1 MAPYFE
7 LQASA
12 ADGQPVP
19 ARERKVLELQSR
31 NLRLGMEALAA
42 CGCDAAGLLHLQS
55 TRAKRADIGKNALAM
70 SIVVVAAASGGV
82 G

>member
-1 MAPYFE
+1 
-7 LQASA
+7 
-12 ADGQPVP
+12 
-19 ARERKVLELQSR
+19 
-31 NLRLGMEALAA
+31 MEALAA